1 MNHHYIKST
10 ETVHVIGVNYICE
23 FLENAGFEILERHT
37 DPDHHFQLL
46 AKTYRKNMLIAVRTG
61 IYPDTGA
68 LDSTVKKQLIQE
80 SAQLEAVPH
89 FTGLTLVP
97 LETGD
102 DGGGSPT
109 EGKEYEIIFSGISVV
124 REPE

>member
-1 MNHHYIKST
+1 MDHHIKST

-61 IYPDTGA
+61 IYPEIGA
-68 LDSTVKKQLIQE
+68 LDSKGKRQLIQE

-97 LETGD
+97 QETGD
-102 DGGGSPT
+102 DQGDGPI
-109 EGKEYEIIFSGISVV
+109 EGKEYKIIFSGISVV
-124 REPE
+124 REAE